1 MAQKNKN
8 YVGVCGVASVDEAR
22 KVTEL
27 IRGAGFSQETEHIPM
42 MGFQVSY
49 KSLKYGFS
57 EGNNRVPRL
66 ADLPVILACVSR
78 SVFPTL
84 HYYTKEPER
93 LVGELETL
101 LKLDRI
107 YEKGLVGGVQINR
120 VWPKTSQISEIRNNF
135 PELKI
140 ILQMSSVVTGD
151 MTVPQVAD
159 KLAKDYAGIEYIIL
173 DSSHGKGI
181 EFDTAESTSTCQ
193 TFRNGGVQ
201 STIVFAGGFNGD
213 NVKDKVTR
221 LKEAF
226 RSQDF
231 SIDAEGG
238 LRDKVGEGYG
248 DDVLNLDKVKAYLNG
263 ASEVFL
269 GSKR

>member
-1 MAQKNKN
+1 MS
-8 YVGVCGVASVDEAR
+8 SVEEAR
-22 KVTEL
+22 KVVTL
-27 IRGAGFSQETEHIPM
+27 FSSNSSFSLGSEHVPM

-66 ADLPVILACVSR
+66 ADLPAILECVSG

-84 HYYTKEPER
+84 HYYTKEPEK
-93 LVGELETL
+93 LVGELDTL
-101 LKLDRI
+101 LKSENI
-107 YEKGLVGGVQINR
+107 YEKGLVGGVQING
-120 VWPKTSQISEIRNNF
+120 VWPKTGQMSEIRSKF
-135 PELKI
+135 PGLKI

-159 KLAKDYAGIEYIIL
+159 KLAKDYAGVEYIIL

-181 EFDTAESTSTCQ
+181 EFDTAEITSIYQ

-201 STIVFAGGFNGD
+201 SAIVFAGGFNGD
-213 NVKDKVTR
+213 NVKEKLVQLIKAANT
-221 LKEAF
+221 
-226 RSQDF
+226 SNF

-248 DDVLNLDKVKAYLNG
+248 NDILNLDKVRSYLKG
-263 ASEVFL
+263 ASEIL
-269 GSKR
+269 RR